1 MISFDTTLTDG
12 VITLRP
18 LNMDDLPG
26 LMVAVHESVAEIM
39 PWMDW
44 CTPAYD
50 EDFARSWLATLPKAW
65 EAGTQYGLAIT
76 DAQTGRFLGGTG
88 LNHINYTHRL
98 ANVGYW
104 VRTSAT
110 GRGVATRAA
119 RLVGEF
125 AARQVGLLRAEIVVA
140 VGNKPSLRVAA
151 KSGAHREGVLRNR
164 LIVREKI
171 LDAVMHSL
179 TPQDFG
185 LSV

>member
-1 MISFDTTLTDG
+1 MIPYDTILTDG

-26 LMVAVHESVAEIM
+26 LMEAVHESVAEIM

-50 EDFARSWLATLPKAW
+50 EAFACSWLATLPEAW
-65 EAGTQYGLAIT
+65 EARTQYGLAIT
-76 DAQTGRFLGGTG
+76 DARTGKFLGGTG

-104 VRTSAT
+104 VRTGAA

-119 RLVGEF
+119 RLVGAF
-125 AARQVGLLRAEIVVA
+125 AVKQVGLLRAEIVVA
-140 VGNKPSLRVAA
+140 VGNKPSLRVAE
-151 KSGAHREGVLRNR
+151 KCGAQREGILRNR

-171 LDAVMHSL
+171 LDAIMHSL

-185 LSV
+185 ISP